1 MIENNILFHT
11 ATIQGWK
18 NLLKPD
24 KNKQVIINSLQ
35 FLVNNNRI
43 WIYSFVIMPNHIHL
57 LWKIREP
64 HFLNDVQRD
73 FLKYTSQ
80 MIKFDLEK
88 NHPSVLSSF
97 ASERKDRKYQFWQDR
112 SYNKQMFNR
121 KVLEQKLEY
130 IHNNPLSKKW
140 NLVEKPDE
148 YKFSTAKFY
157 LENIDD
163 WGFVKH
169 YREDI

>member
-1 MIENNILFHT
+1 MIENHILFHT

-24 KNKQVIINSLQ
+24 KYKQIIIDSLQ

-64 HFLNDVQRD
+64 NFLNDVQRD

-80 MIKFDLEK
+80 TIKFDLEK
-88 NHPSVLSSF
+88 NHPNFLSSF

-112 SYNKQMFNR
+112 SFNKQMFNR
-121 KVLEQKLEY
+121 QVIEQKIEY
-130 IHNNPLSKKW
+130 IHNNPLMKKW
-140 NLVEKPDE
+140 NLVGKPED

-163 WGFVKH
+163 WGFVNH